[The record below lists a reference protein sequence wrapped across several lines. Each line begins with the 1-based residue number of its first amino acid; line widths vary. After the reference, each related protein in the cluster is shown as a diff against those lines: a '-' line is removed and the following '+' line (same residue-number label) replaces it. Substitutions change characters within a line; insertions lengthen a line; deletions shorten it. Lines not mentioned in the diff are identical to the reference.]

1 MAQRFILLLVSV
13 WSFMAVAEPVAWD
26 GTGKSWLTRGS
37 EHFQIH
43 YPQGEQYEAI
53 ALHALDLA
61 ETVHLQ
67 LIPFFG
73 TVPAYPTQLVLVD
86 DFDISNG
93 WATFSPFPQIRLFS
107 SPPQDINGLENHDEW
122 MAALIR
128 HEYVHILHMEMVK
141 GIPANG
147 RKIFGRLP
155 FFFPHALTPPLFIEG
170 LAVYFE
176 TNRTLGIGR
185 LQSNFYEMEM
195 RAEVRSG
202 EFDELGE
209 AVASLREW
217 PYGKHY
223 LYGAYFIDYLARTY
237 GEKRLQRYLQQ
248 YSQQILPYIMQNYV
262 AETVFGKN
270 FTRLWDDFRKDML
283 VRFKADPE
291 QTYIDGRSIADS
303 GIRTLPTTA
312 LGDQL
317 FVNYANDEDRAEL
330 RVYSSAVNTNSGALV
345 DGKFLTYTKG
355 ITDLDVNAAGVIA
368 ASRRISYSSGRLEN
382 DIFVW
387 QNNDWTRL
395 SEGQRLR
402 KVRWLPDGQHL
413 IASRMVAGISELYSL
428 NLNGDM
434 SLLWRGI
441 AGDVLG
447 DFDVSPDGL
456 SVAASLKRPDQG
468 WNLELF
474 SIADYSWKP
483 LTNTLSIES
492 APEYTPDGSL
502 LFTADYDDVFNIYR
516 RTSEGGITQ
525 ITQVESG
532 AFLPR
537 WRNGSVVYQQYTANG
552 YQLREIPLQ
561 AVLPPALAVTDMPTG
576 MHNYPNPVG
585 TSANVSEAKPYSS
598 LSTVRP
604 YYWFPAWEITDT
616 NSRVG
621 LQTGGMDALGRH
633 IYSLLLLRDFKQD
646 VWEGTA
652 FYSYD
657 PRWTLSWDRSHSYRF
672 PFSDVIDPIVI
683 RDDTVRGERNYL
695 LRALEDQLSL
705 SAGLSYSNKS
715 LVRAPEEITIVGP
728 RDISQGLAGLALIFD
743 NRETYLQS
751 TGVGWGH
758 KIEIVAE
765 TNDFLESAYTG
776 WQYQADWEFSFNIGG
791 RHSLTLSAGGG
802 WADDTAGTFILGGL
816 SPQEDLQRFGRDELS
831 LAGYEQG
838 VAIGH
843 FYDRERIKFTA
854 WLGRIEDNWNVWP
867 IGAGDV
873 SLSFYAESGAAWF
886 REQDRQALPAIGM
899 ELTIEAL
906 IGYRLILP
914 IKAGVAYGIDD
925 TLGETQTYLRTAWYY

>member
-1 MAQRFILLLVSV
+1 MLQRFILLLVSA
-13 WSFMAVAEPVAWD
+13 WSFTVEAEPVAWD
-26 GTGKSWLTRGS
+26 GTGRSWLTRGS

-43 YPQGEQYEAI
+43 YPQGEQYEVT

-61 ETVHLQ
+61 ETVHQQ
-67 LIPFFG
+67 LISFFG
-73 TVPAYPTQLVLVD
+73 TVPAQPTQLVLVD
-86 DFDISNG
+86 DFDLSNG
-93 WATFSPFPQIRLFS
+93 WATFAPFPQIRLFS
-107 SPPQDINGLENHDEW
+107 SPPQDINGLENNDEW

-128 HEYVHILHMEMVK
+128 HEYVHILHMEMAK
-141 GIPANG
+141 GIPDSG

-176 TNRTLGIGR
+176 TNPALGIGR
-185 LQSNFYEMEM
+185 LQSNFYEMQM

-223 LYGAYFIDYLARTY
+223 LYGAYFIDYLARIY
-237 GEKRLQRYLQQ
+237 GEEPLQQYLQQ

-262 AETVFGKN
+262 AEMVFGKN
-270 FTRLWDDFRKDML
+270 FAQLWEDFHQDML
-283 VRFKADPE
+283 LRFAADPE
-291 QTYIDGRSIADS
+291 QIYIEGRSIADS
-303 GIRTLPTTA
+303 GFRTLATTA
-312 LGDQL
+312 LGDRL

-330 RVYSSAVNTNSGALV
+330 RVYSSTVNSDVEASV
-345 DGKFLTYTKG
+345 DVEFLTYTKG

-368 ASRRISYSSGRLEN
+368 ASRRIRYKSGRLEN

-387 QNNDWTRL
+387 QNNDWSRL
-395 SEGQRLR
+395 SKGQRLR
-402 KVRWLPDGQHL
+402 KIRWLPDGEHL
-413 IASRMVAGISELYSL
+413 IASRMVAGISELYLL

-434 SLLWRGI
+434 SLLWRGT

-456 SVAASLKRPDQG
+456 SVAASIKRPDQG

-474 SIADYSWKP
+474 SIADHSWKP

-492 APEYTPDGSL
+492 APEYASDGSL
-502 LFTADYDDVFNIYR
+502 LFSADYDDVFNIYR
-516 RTSEGGITQ
+516 RTSEGDITQ
-525 ITQVESG
+525 ITQVELG

-537 WRNGSVVYQQYTANG
+537 WRAGSVVYQQYTANG
-552 YQLREIPLQ
+552 YQLREIPLETEF
-561 AVLPPALAVTDMPTG
+561 ARIDAPITG
-576 MHNYPNPVG
+576 RRNYPNPVI
-585 TSANVSEAKPYSS
+585 TPANASDAEPYSP

-604 YYWFPAWEITDT
+604 YYWFPAWEITDI

-633 IYSLLLLRDFKQD
+633 VYSLLLLRDVQQD

-657 PRWTLSWDRSHSYRF
+657 PRWTLSWDRSHSYRL
-672 PFSDVIDPIVI
+672 PFSDVLDPILI

-695 LRALEDQLSL
+695 FRGLEDQLSL
-705 SAGLSYSNKS
+705 SAGLSYSNKR

-728 RDISQGLAGLALIFD
+728 RDISQGLAGLALTFD

-751 TGVGWGH
+751 SGVGWGH
-758 KIEIVAE
+758 KIEMIAE
-765 TNDFLESAYTG
+765 TNDILESEYDG
-776 WQYQADWEFSFNIGG
+776 WQYQADWQYSFNIAG
-791 RHSLTLSAGGG
+791 RHSLTLSAAGG
-802 WADDTAGTFILGGL
+802 WAENTAGIFILGGL
-816 SPQEDLQRFGRDELS
+816 PPQEDLQRFGRDELS

-838 VAIGH
+838 AAIGH

-867 IGAGDV
+867 IGVGDV
-873 SLSFYAESGAAWF
+873 SLSWYAESGAAWF
-886 REQDRQALPAIGM
+886 REQDRKALPAIGI
-899 ELTIEAL
+899 ELGIEAL

-914 IKAGVAYGIDD
+914 IKAGVAYGVDD

>member
-1 MAQRFILLLVSV
+1 MEQRFVLLLVCL

-26 GTGKSWLTRGS
+26 GTAKSWLTRGS

-43 YPQGEQYEAI
+43 YPQGEQYEET

-61 ETVHLQ
+61 ETVHKQ

-73 TVPAYPTQLVLVD
+73 TVPATKTQLVLVD

-107 SPPQDINGLENHDEW
+107 SPPQDINGLENNDEW

-128 HEYVHILHMEMVK
+128 HEYVHILHMEMAR

-147 RKIFGRLP
+147 RKVFGRLP

-176 TNRTLGIGR
+176 TNPTLGIGR
-185 LQSNFYEMEM
+185 LQSNFYEMQM

-223 LYGAYFIDYLARTY
+223 LYGAYFIDYLVRTY
-237 GEKRLQRYLQQ
+237 GEQQLQRYLQQ
-248 YSQQILPYIMQNYV
+248 YSKQILPYIMQNDV
-262 AETVFGKN
+262 ARTVFGKN
-270 FTRLWDDFRKDML
+270 FAQLWDDFRKDML
-283 VRFKADPE
+283 VRFAADPE
-291 QTYIDGRSIADS
+291 QTYVEGRSIADS
-303 GIRTLPTTA
+303 GFRTLATTV
-312 LGDQL
+312 LGDRL
-317 FVNYANDEDRAEL
+317 FVNYANDQDRAEL
-330 RVYSSAVNTNSGALV
+330 RVYPTDSSNAQAA
-345 DGKFLTYTKG
+345 DGDFLTYTKG
-355 ITDLDVNAAGVIA
+355 ITDLDVNAEGVIA
-368 ASRRISYSSGRLEN
+368 ASRRLSYSSGRLEN
-382 DIFVW
+382 DIFIW

-395 SEGQRLR
+395 TSEQRLR
-402 KVRWLPDGQHL
+402 KVRWLPKGERL
-413 IASRMVAGISELYSL
+413 VASRMVAGISELYL
-428 NLNGDM
+428 LTLNGEM
-434 SLLWRGI
+434 SLLWRGV

-456 SVAASLKRPDQG
+456 SIAASIKRPDQG

-474 SIADYSWKP
+474 SIADHVWTP
-483 LTNTLSIES
+483 LTNSLSIES

-502 LFTADYDDVFNIYR
+502 LFTADYDGVFNIYL
-516 RTSEGGITQ
+516 RTSEGDVSQ

-532 AFLPR
+532 AFSPR
-537 WRNGSVVYQQYTANG
+537 WRDGSVVYQQYTVTG
-552 YQLREIPLQ
+552 YQLREIPMLS
-561 AVLPPALAVTDMPTG
+561 ALPPALTVTDVPIG
-576 MHNYPNPVG
+576 MHNYPNPVLI
-585 TSANVSEAKPYSS
+585 SANSSVAEPYSP
-598 LSTVRP
+598 LKTVRP
-604 YYWFPAWEITDT
+604 YYWLPAWEITDT

-633 IYSLLLLRDFKQD
+633 MYSLLLLRDVKQD
-646 VWEGTA
+646 VWEGSA

-672 PFSDVIDPIVI
+672 PFSEVLDPIVI

-695 LRALEDQLSL
+695 LRGIEDQLSL

-728 RDISQGLAGLALIFD
+728 RDLSQGLAGLALTFD

-765 TNDFLESAYTG
+765 TNDLLESAYKG
-776 WQYQADWEFSFNIGG
+776 EQYQADWQYSFNIAG
-791 RHSLTLSAGGG
+791 RHSLTLSAAGG

-816 SPQEDLQRFGRDELS
+816 PPQEDLQRFGRDELS
-831 LAGYEQG
+831 LSGYQQG
-838 VAIGH
+838 AAIGH
-843 FYDRERIKFTA
+843 FYDRERIKFSA
-854 WLGRIEDNWNVWP
+854 WLGRIEDNWDVWP

-873 SLSFYAESGAAWF
+873 SLSLYAESGAAWF
-886 REQDRQALPAIGM
+886 RGQDRKVLPAVGM
-899 ELTIEAL
+899 ELSIEAL